1 METGKHGEFKVK
13 LPFKVWQNEKMLK
26 ECRVKLIS
34 SSFPFCS
41 VPSVS
46 STSALDLII
55 EKQGEHIFSAGLLS
69 FKPIEKLGFCNRKQ
83 SVPNPSEM
91 NSLVDDYAP
100 VFPPPPFKPV
110 TPGPIEHPAPP
121 KHH

>member
-1 METGKHGEFKVK
+1 VETDKHGEFKVK
-13 LPFKVWQNEKMLK
+13 LPFRVWKHAKRIK

-34 SSFPFCS
+34 SSEPHCN
-41 VPSVS
+41 VPSL
-46 STSALDLII
+46 STSSSVSLIAT
-55 EKQGEHIFSAGLLS
+55 KQGELIFSAGLLS